1 MIIRD
6 FSLEIVREIEIGI
19 NQFLAKSIKYSP
31 FSLFFKLFKKSY
43 PKLINDIRYYIAQDI
58 EYIIKDNDNFNMND
72 ISNKDYDLSLK
83 GEELLESYK
92 KLGSDIFKKHLS
104 VKKSFKLIS
113 NLDFRQKFYTFFLN
127 EVNKIIDNNN
137 N

>member
-19 NQFLAKSIKYSP
+19 NNFLKKSIIYSP

-43 PKLINDIRYYIAQDI
+43 PQLIHDIRHYISQDI
-58 EYIIKDNDNFNMND
+58 EHIIKNHENFNMDD
-72 ISNKDYDLSLK
+72 ISDRNYDLSIK
-83 GEELLESYK
+83 GERLLASFE

-104 VKKSFKLIS
+104 VRKSFNLIS
-113 NLDFRQKFYTFFLN
+113 KSEFRHEFYEILLS
-127 EVNKIIDNNN
+127 EVKTIIDNYN
-137 N
+137 